1 MAITGDTHD
10 THDTHDT
17 MAPALAGDPS
27 SFPSHAECV
36 RTLLGAGGFASL
48 ATVTADGYPYASLV
62 AYSVLPDASVL
73 MCLSDMAEHTQN
85 ARRVRRAGLLVN
97 APSDGGRDPL
107 DEPRASILGDLAPH
121 GATADEIAH
130 HLSVHPLTSAYMDFS
145 DFCWW
150 RLAIVSARFVGG
162 FGSMSWVSGDE
173 IADAVVDEVLRGSGP
188 AVDHMNADHADA
200 NLDMARHLGG
210 VTAATSATLHA
221 IDRHGLTLYA
231 HVEGVPHTVRLR
243 FPDGP
248 LTSLA
253 ELRPA
258 VVDLAHRARRASPDE
273 AS

>member
-1 MAITGDTHD
+1 MTITGDTHD
-10 THDTHDT
+10 T
-17 MAPALAGDPS
+17 MAPPVVGDRS

-48 ATVTADGYPYASLV
+48 ATVTALGYPYASLV
-62 AYSVLPDASVL
+62 AYSMLPDGAVL

-85 ARRVRRAGLLVN
+85 ARRDRRAGLLVA
-97 APSDGGRDPL
+97 APSDGDREPL
-107 DEPRASILGDLAPH
+107 DEPRVSVLGDLAPYD
-121 GATADEIAH
+121 ASADEIAH
-130 HLSVHPLTSAYMDFS
+130 HLSVHPLTSAYMDYR

-162 FGSMSWVSGDE
+162 FGSMSWVAGDE
-173 IADAVVDEVLRGSGP
+173 LADAVVDEVQRGSAP

-200 NLDMARHLGG
+200 NLDMVRHLGG

-231 HVEGVPHTVRLR
+231 HVDGVPHTVRLR

-248 LTSLA
+248 LASPA
-253 ELRPA
+253 DLRPA
-258 VVDLAHRARRASPDE
+258 VVDLAHRARRVSEGDG
-273 AS
+273 